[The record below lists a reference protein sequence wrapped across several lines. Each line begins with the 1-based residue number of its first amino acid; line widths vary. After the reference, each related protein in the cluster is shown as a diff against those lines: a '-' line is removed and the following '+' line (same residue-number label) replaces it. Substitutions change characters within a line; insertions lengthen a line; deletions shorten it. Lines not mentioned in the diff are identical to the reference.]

1 MSAPDFSQPMRAL
14 QDRFETRRLADK
26 VAQHV
31 FHDRF
36 SDKDRKF
43 IANTMFFFMATT
55 DASGQPQCSYKGGP
69 KGFVKVTG
77 PSELVFPLYEG
88 NGLYL
93 SAGNIAETSKIG
105 LLFIDFEAQN
115 RMRVNGLAEIVEDHP
130 ALDGTVAAQLGVR
143 VRVSDIH
150 PNCLRNVHRMQIVET
165 STYTP
170 KTAAEDVRKAPWGND
185 FEDVLPDHMKPDHM
199 KQ

>member
-1 MSAPDFSQPMRAL
+1 MSAPDFSLPMRAL

-26 VAQHV
+26 VAEHV
-31 FHDRF
+31 FHGRF
-36 SDKDRKF
+36 SDDDRELVTN
-43 IANTMFFFMATT
+43 AMFFFMATT
-55 DASGQPQCSYKGGP
+55 DALGQPQCSYKGGP

-105 LLFIDFEAQN
+105 LLFIDFEKQK
-115 RMRVNGLAEIVEDHP
+115 RMRVNGSAEIVEDHQ
-130 ALDGTVAAQLGVR
+130 ALDGTAAAQLEVR
-143 VRVSDIH
+143 VQVSDIH
-150 PNCLRNVHRMQIVET
+150 PNCLRNVHRMQMVET

-170 KTAAEDVRKAPWGND
+170 KAPEDDVRKAPWGDD
-185 FEDVLPDHMKPDHM
+185 FEDVLPDHMKPSHM